1 MKRSAKRLH
10 QQMNLP
16 LLTARD
22 HPVVSGDQQKEL
34 TLTLME
40 LLISAAPKTFEASGH
55 GDDDDDH
62 ASETHA

>member
-1 MKRSAKRLH
+1 MTRSAKRLH

-22 HPVVSGDQQKEL
+22 PPLVSGDRQKEL

-40 LLISAAPKTFEASGH
+40 LLINAAPNTIEAPGH
-55 GDDDDDH
+55 GGEDD